1 MKHKKIERPFQI
13 HFRLT
18 EEEYKAI
25 LKKVE
30 ESGLSIS
37 EFSRRTLLGQT
48 IVSAPPADYYLLLR
62 EVKRIGGNLNQLIR
76 KLNVLGIAHSL
87 ELERFQ
93 NEMFEVVKMLY
104 RTFRP
109 GKEDNGTRTEREAN
123 HNE

>member
-1 MKHKKIERPFQI
+1 MIERPFQI

-18 EEEYKAI
+18 EKEYKAI

-48 IVSAPPADYYLLLR
+48 IVSAPPTDYYLLLR
-62 EVKRIGGNLNQLIR
+62 EVKRIGSNLNQLVR

-93 NEMFEVVKMLY
+93 NEMFDVVKMLY

-109 GKEDNGTRTEREAN
+109 EKEDNL
-123 HNE
+123 

>member
-62 EVKRIGGNLNQLIR
+62 EVKRIGGNLNQLVR

-93 NEMFEVVKMLY
+93 NEMSDVVKMLY

-109 GKEDNGTRTEREAN
+109 GKQDEEL
-123 HNE
+123 

>member
-1 MKHKKIERPFQI
+1 MIERPFQI

-62 EVKRIGGNLNQLIR
+62 EVKRIGGNLNQLLR

-87 ELERFQ
+87 ELERL
-93 NEMFEVVKMLY
+93 EYELVDVVKMLY

-109 GKEDNGTRTEREAN
+109 GKEDERSNCMDKNFETKPV
-123 HNE
+123 E

>member
-1 MKHKKIERPFQI
+1 MKHKMTERPIQL
-13 HFRLT
+13 HFRLS
-18 EEEYKAI
+18 EKEYKAI
-25 LKKVE
+25 MKKVE

-48 IVSAPPADYYLLLR
+48 IVAAPPADYYLLLR
-62 EVKRIGGNLNQLIR
+62 EVKRIGGNLNQLVR

-93 NEMFEVVKMLY
+93 NEMSDVVKMLY

-109 GKEDNGTRTEREAN
+109 GKQDEEL
-123 HNE
+123 